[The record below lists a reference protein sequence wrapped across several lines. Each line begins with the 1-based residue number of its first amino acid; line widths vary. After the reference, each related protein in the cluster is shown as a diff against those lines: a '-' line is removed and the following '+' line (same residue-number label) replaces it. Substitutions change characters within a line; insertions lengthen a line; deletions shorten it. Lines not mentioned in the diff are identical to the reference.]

1 MSPRA
6 ADPELG
12 GKLIETAAR
21 LLAEQG
27 PLALTTRRLA
37 TEVGTST
44 MAVYTRFG
52 GMDDLVR
59 AVVHEGFRHL
69 GERMSAVGTCEDP
82 ITDVMRLG
90 MAYRANAHE
99 HSHLYTAMFG
109 GANLGGFSLT
119 DDDRQHGRYTLDIL
133 VAAVIRAMESG
144 RLRPGDAGAM
154 AHNLWIGVHGLVT
167 LELGGYL
174 AEPYGAE
181 ACFRNQVT
189 ALVIGA
195 GDDPAAAAASME
207 LAQELESGTLAA
219 G

>member
-6 ADPELG
+6 ADPELS

-27 PLALTTRRLA
+27 PVALTTRRLA

-59 AVVHEGFRHL
+59 AGFRHL
-69 GERMSAVGTCEDP
+69 SESMSAVGTCGDP

-99 HSHLYTAMFG
+99 HSHLYTAMFS

-133 VAAVIRAMESG
+133 VEAVIRGMESG
-144 RLRPGDAGAM
+144 RLRPGDAGAV

-174 AEPYGAE
+174 AEPYDADT
-181 ACFRNQVT
+181 CFRSQVT

-195 GDDPAAAAASME
+195 GDDPAAAAASMT
-207 LAQELESGTLAA
+207 LAQQVESGTLAA